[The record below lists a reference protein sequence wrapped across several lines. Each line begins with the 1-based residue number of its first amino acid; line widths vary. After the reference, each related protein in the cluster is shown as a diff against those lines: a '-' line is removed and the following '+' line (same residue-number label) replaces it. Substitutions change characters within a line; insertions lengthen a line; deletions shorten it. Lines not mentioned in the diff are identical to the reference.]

1 MSLVKNM
8 DNWSDM
14 SKLDLLYKF
23 SIIKYLRYFIIPE
36 LFDLSI
42 LVIASIKIRGIFIF
56 IIIVVIMMLYQINKI
71 SQSFIKEK
79 AGKLIYRQKTSFF
92 RSLRNFDEYTYSDYC
107 IRKIKKVKSFFNYY
121 VINGEIVKR
130 SFIAYMDDD
139 EICIDEKYCTV
150 LKIPKAYHGLDKLRD
165 F

>member
-36 LFDLSI
+36 LFGLSI

-79 AGKLIYRQKTSFF
+79 AGKLIYRQKQVF
-92 RSLRNFDEYTYSDYC
+92 RSLRNFDEYTYSDYY
-107 IRKIKKVKSFFNYY
+107 IRKIKKLNHFLIIMLLTGKLLNV
-121 VINGEIVKR
+121 
-130 SFIAYMDDD
+130 
-139 EICIDEKYCTV
+139 V
-150 LKIPKAYHGLDKLRD
+150 LLLIWMMMK
-165 F
+165 FV

>member
-36 LFDLSI
+36 LFGLSI

-107 IRKIKKVKSFFNYY
+107 IRKIKKLNRF
-121 VINGEIVKR
+121 
-130 SFIAYMDDD
+130 
-139 EICIDEKYCTV
+139 
-150 LKIPKAYHGLDKLRD
+150 
-165 F
+165 

>member
-36 LFDLSI
+36 LFGLSI

-92 RSLRNFDEYTYSDYC
+92 RSLRNFDECTYSDYC
-107 IRKIKKVKSFFNYY
+107 IRKIKKVKSFLIIMLLTGKLLN
-121 VINGEIVKR
+121 V
-130 SFIAYMDDD
+130 
-139 EICIDEKYCTV
+139 V
-150 LKIPKAYHGLDKLRD
+150 LLLIWMMMK
-165 F
+165 FV

>member
-1 MSLVKNM
+1 
-8 DNWSDM
+8 
-14 SKLDLLYKF
+14 
-23 SIIKYLRYFIIPE
+23 
-36 LFDLSI
+36 
-42 LVIASIKIRGIFIF
+42 
-56 IIIVVIMMLYQINKI
+56 MMLYQINKI

-92 RSLRNFDEYTYSDYC
+92 RSLRNFDECTYSDYC

>member
-36 LFDLSI
+36 LFGLSI

-56 IIIVVIMMLYQINKI
+56 IIIVVLLKMLK
-71 SQSFIKEK
+71 
-79 AGKLIYRQKTSFF
+79 G
-92 RSLRNFDEYTYSDYC
+92 
-107 IRKIKKVKSFFNYY
+107 
-121 VINGEIVKR
+121 INGSV
-130 SFIAYMDDD
+130 
-139 EICIDEKYCTV
+139 
-150 LKIPKAYHGLDKLRD
+150 D
-165 F
+165 FFSNK

>member
-36 LFDLSI
+36 LFGLSI

-56 IIIVVIMMLYQINKI
+56 IIIVVYWIMVLIIISKLPFLKKI
-71 SQSFIKEK
+71 
-79 AGKLIYRQKTSFF
+79 L
-92 RSLRNFDEYTYSDYC
+92 
-107 IRKIKKVKSFFNYY
+107 
-121 VINGEIVKR
+121 
-130 SFIAYMDDD
+130 
-139 EICIDEKYCTV
+139 
-150 LKIPKAYHGLDKLRD
+150 
-165 F
+165 

>member
-1 MSLVKNM
+1 MTVLIM
-8 DNWSDM
+8 I
-14 SKLDLLYKF
+14 LYH
-23 SIIKYLRYFIIPE
+23 II
-36 LFDLSI
+36 
-42 LVIASIKIRGIFIF
+42 
-56 IIIVVIMMLYQINKI
+56 
-71 SQSFIKEK
+71 QSF
-79 AGKLIYRQKTSFF
+79 L
-92 RSLRNFDEYTYSDYC
+92 C
-107 IRKIKKVKSFFNYY
+107 VFNYY

>member
-36 LFDLSI
+36 LFGLSI
-42 LVIASIKIRGIFIF
+42 LVIASIKNKRNIYIYNYCSYND
-56 IIIVVIMMLYQINKI
+56 VVSNYKI

-79 AGKLIYRQKTSFF
+79 QV
-92 RSLRNFDEYTYSDYC
+92 N
-107 IRKIKKVKSFFNYY
+107 
-121 VINGEIVKR
+121 
-130 SFIAYMDDD
+130 
-139 EICIDEKYCTV
+139 
-150 LKIPKAYHGLDKLRD
+150 
-165 F
+165 